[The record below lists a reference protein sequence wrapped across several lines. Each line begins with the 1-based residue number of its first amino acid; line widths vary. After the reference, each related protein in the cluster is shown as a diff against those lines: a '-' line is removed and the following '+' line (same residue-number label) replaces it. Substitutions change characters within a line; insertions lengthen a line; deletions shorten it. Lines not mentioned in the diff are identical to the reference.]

1 MHVKQLVGAALQGS
15 GQQLS
20 HNGVALRALDK
31 RRPVRLIQA
40 LRPLMLG
47 RQQSVGLARAA
58 NAPGLAGHDFYQ
70 VIIGGARLDLC
81 QQLFH
86 MYQAMH
92 HGDAENPVANRQGYL
107 PNRLAAAKPGE
118 LNSLETRPPA
128 P

>member
-1 MHVKQLVGAALQGS
+1 MHVKQLVGAVLQGS

-58 NAPGLAGHDFYQ
+58 DAAALAGHHL
-70 VIIGGARLDLC
+70 VGCRRAHGGTCRA
-81 QQLFH
+81 
-86 MYQAMH
+86 
-92 HGDAENPVANRQGYL
+92 
-107 PNRLAAAKPGE
+107 
-118 LNSLETRPPA
+118 
-128 P
+128 

>member
-47 RQQSVGLARAA
+47 RQQSVGLARA
-58 NAPGLAGHDFYQ
+58 PTHPVLQ
-70 VIIGGARLDLC
+70 V
-81 QQLFH
+81 
-86 MYQAMH
+86 MT
-92 HGDAENPVANRQGYL
+92 
-107 PNRLAAAKPGE
+107 
-118 LNSLETRPPA
+118 STRS
-128 P
+128 